1 MSMDCANCFTCQVC
15 YSCEGACETCQSCYK
30 PERGQ
35 GSQCVNCFTCQVCY
49 SCEGA
54 CETCQLGYAGE
65 EKQEYQ
71 LWPPSDKRWKTEY
84 FVDKTII
91 ARIEKLEKM
100 VEELYRIVKT
110 QSQVVDVS
118 DATYYNSSTTC
129 DEYEAVPK
137 ERPQRKRQIDLR

>member
-1 MSMDCANCFTCQVC
+1 MNSWRWYGMEKKCVNCFTCQVC

-65 EKQEYQ
+65 EERY
-71 LWPPSDKRWKTEY
+71 DKKWETEY
-84 FVDKTII
+84 FADRTILG
-91 ARIEKLEKM
+91 RLERLERM
-100 VEELYRIVKT
+100 VEELYRIVKM
-110 QSQVVDVS
+110 QSQERADIGS
-118 DATYYNSSTTC
+118 MAC

-137 ERPQRKRQIDLR
+137 ERPQRKRQIDMR